1 MAKSLGGER
10 GQGISNRGDRGML
23 EKGLV
28 NSYLVMDLSQGIRI
42 GGQKYITLLLHST
55 RTSSSISRDL
65 GVPG

>member
-1 MAKSLGGER
+1 
-10 GQGISNRGDRGML
+10 ML

-42 GGQKYITLLLHST
+42 GGQKYIILLLHST